1 MNNYILIT
9 EKEINDIRLNFIS
22 RSKLNGKLIYE
33 ILLNKINKE
42 DVLNQIFNCD
52 GGDIIT
58 NPTYIDLHI
67 PIYEWNKTQNLLDFY
82 DYKNRV
88 GNF

>member
-9 EKEINDIRLNFIS
+9 EKEIKDNRLNFIS

-52 GGDIIT
+52 GSDIIT

-67 PIYEWNKTQNLLDFY
+67 PIYEWNKTQNLLDIY